1 MATNLAYQPDY
12 ESSENH
18 YQIEERFSFQVE
30 ENQRPWVM
38 TIKPEP
44 RTVELDTGL
53 RADIR
58 LTMPLT
64 QYSRI
69 PAKLAQLVERIKSF
83 EGLTANWD
91 SYGARPL
98 DDRAVRA
105 TMEIIVDAERTCC
118 SPDAL
123 VPLSS
128 GGLGLRWASG
138 NAELEI
144 DIDPDKT
151 CSAVFDTG
159 EEEHDLPRGSSLSKA
174 VDFIARYRRSR

>member
-12 ESSENH
+12 ESSENF
-18 YQIEERFSFQVE
+18 YSAEQRFTFQID

-38 TIKPEP
+38 TVKPEP

-64 QYSRI
+64 PYSKI
-69 PAKLAQLVERIKSF
+69 PAKLARLVETIKSF
-83 EGLTANWD
+83 EALQTNWD
-91 SYGARPL
+91 SYTARPL

-105 TMEIIVDAERTCC
+105 AMELIVDAERTCC
-118 SPDAL
+118 APDDV

-128 GGLGLRWASG
+128 GGLGLRWAG
-138 NAELEI
+138 ENVELEI
-144 DIDPDKT
+144 DIDPNRT
-151 CSAVFDTG
+151 CSALFEAGG
-159 EEEHDLPRGSSLSKA
+159 EELDLPRGSSLSKA

>member
-12 ESSENH
+12 DSSENH
-18 YQIEERFSFQVE
+18 YQLEQRFTFQIQ

-64 QYSRI
+64 PYSKV
-69 PAKLAQLVERIKSF
+69 PAKLARLVEAIKSF
-83 EGLTANWD
+83 ESLQANWD
-91 SYGARPL
+91 SYSARPL

-105 TMEIIVDAERTCC
+105 AMELIVDSERTCC
-118 SPDAL
+118 APDNL
-123 VPLSS
+123 IPLSS
-128 GGLGLRWASG
+128 GGLGLRWTSE
-138 NAELEI
+138 NLELEI

-151 CSAVFDTG
+151 CSAVFESDC
-159 EEEHDLPRGSSLSKA
+159 EELDLPRGSSLSKA

>member
-12 ESSENH
+12 DTSENFNS
-18 YQIEERFSFQVE
+18 QEQRFTFQVD

-64 QYSRI
+64 PYSKI
-69 PAKLAQLVERIKSF
+69 PAKLAHLVEAIKSF
-83 EGLTANWD
+83 EALEANWD
-91 SYGARPL
+91 SYAARPL

-105 TMEIIVDAERTCC
+105 AMELIVDAERTCC
-118 SPDAL
+118 APDSL

-128 GGLGLRWASG
+128 GGLGLRWASD
-138 NAELEI
+138 NVELEI
-144 DIDPDKT
+144 DIDPNKT
-151 CSAVFDTG
+151 CSAIFESGG
-159 EEEHDLPRGSSLSKA
+159 EELDLPRGSPLSKA
-174 VDFIARYRRSR
+174 VDFIARYRRAR

>member
-1 MATNLAYQPDY
+1 MANNLAYQPDY
-12 ESSENH
+12 ETSEGFH
-18 YQIEERFSFQVE
+18 PTEQHFTFQIH

-58 LTMPLT
+58 LTMALT
-64 QYSRI
+64 PYSKI
-69 PAKLAQLVERIKSF
+69 PVKLARLVESIKSF
-83 EGLTANWD
+83 ETLQANWD
-91 SYGARPL
+91 SYAARPL

-105 TMEIIVDAERTCC
+105 AMELIVDSERTCC
-118 SPDAL
+118 APDNL

-128 GGLGLRWASG
+128 GGLGLRWATGTS
-138 NAELEI
+138 ELEI
-144 DIDPDKT
+144 DIDPNKT

-159 EEEHDLPRGSSLSKA
+159 EEEYDLPRGSSLSKA

>member
-12 ESSENH
+12 ESSENFH
-18 YQIEERFSFQVE
+18 SLEQRFTFQID

-38 TIKPEP
+38 TVKPEP

-64 QYSRI
+64 PYSKI
-69 PAKLAQLVERIKSF
+69 PAKLASLVETIKSF
-83 EGLTANWD
+83 EALQANWD
-91 SYGARPL
+91 SYAARPL

-105 TMEIIVDAERTCC
+105 AMELIVDAERTCC
-118 SPDAL
+118 APDKV

-128 GGLGLRWASG
+128 GGVGLRWA
-138 NAELEI
+138 NENVELEI

-151 CSAVFDTG
+151 CSAFFEAAGD
-159 EEEHDLPRGSSLSKA
+159 ELDLPRGSSLSKA
-174 VDFIARYRRSR
+174 VELIARYRRLR

>member
-12 ESSENH
+12 DTSEN
-18 YQIEERFSFQVE
+18 YNLGEQRFTFQIDES
-30 ENQRPWVM
+30 QRPWVM

-64 QYSRI
+64 PYSKI
-69 PAKLAQLVERIKSF
+69 PARLASLVETIKSF
-83 EGLTANWD
+83 EALDANWD
-91 SYGARPL
+91 SYAARPL

-105 TMEIIVDAERTCC
+105 AMELIVDAERTCC
-118 SPDAL
+118 APDNL

-128 GGLGLRWASG
+128 GGLGLRWTSE
-138 NAELEI
+138 NVELEI

-151 CSAVFDTG
+151 CSAVFEGVG
-159 EEEHDLPRGSSLSKA
+159 EELDLPRGSSLSKA

>member
-12 ESSENH
+12 DMMESSNLTEQRFTF
-18 YQIEERFSFQVE
+18 QID

-64 QYSRI
+64 QYSKI
-69 PAKLAQLVERIKSF
+69 PAKLAGLVENIKTF
-83 EGLTANWD
+83 EALPANWD
-91 SYGARPL
+91 SYEGRPL

-105 TMEIIVDAERTCC
+105 AMELIVEAERTCC
-118 SPDAL
+118 APDAL

-128 GGLGLRWASG
+128 GGLGLRWESG
-138 NAELEI
+138 GVELEV
-144 DIDPDKT
+144 DVDPDKT
-151 CSAVFDTG
+151 CSAMLEMG

-174 VDFIARYRRSR
+174 MDLISRYRRAR

>member
-1 MATNLAYQPDY
+1 MATNHAYQPDY
-12 ESSENH
+12 DSSENH
-18 YQIEERFSFQVE
+18 YQPEQRFTFQIE

-44 RTVELDTGL
+44 QTVELDTGL

-64 QYSRI
+64 PYSKI
-69 PAKLAQLVERIKSF
+69 PTKLALLVERIKSF
-83 EGLTANWD
+83 EALGADWD
-91 SYGARPL
+91 SYAARPL

-105 TMEIIVDAERTCC
+105 AMELIVDAERTCC
-118 SPDAL
+118 APDAL

-128 GGLGLRWASG
+128 GGIGLRWTRG
-138 NAELEI
+138 NVELEI
-144 DIDPDKT
+144 DIDPNRT
-151 CSAVFDTG
+151 CSAFFDTG
-159 EEEHDLPRGSSLSKA
+159 EEEYDLPRGSSLSKA